1 MENAGSEKQG
11 LFPFFKFMT
20 VPNYITI
27 FRLMLVPVFVTFLL
41 DYANFN
47 NEGSW
52 WIAVITFCAAS
63 VSDGIDGYIARRFK
77 QRSEL
82 GAFLDPLADKLL
94 LLSGIVV
101 LSFPSDY
108 LPQLPLW
115 TIGMIFGRDLILLLG
130 YLVIN
135 HWVGRVKVRP
145 HFLSKCAT
153 VLQMVLV
160 AWGVLGCK
168 HQFGLGEESPFFF
181 YWCLLATVLTG
192 LTLFIYFPAGMAQL
206 RAVPASSPSEDQSR
220 NMAATNIEVDS
231 PIAIPNKKKTR
242 NDAGNEENG

>member
-1 MENAGSEKQG
+1 
-11 LFPFFKFMT
+11 MT

-27 FRLMLVPVFVTFLL
+27 FRLLLVPFFATFII
-41 DYANFN
+41 DYSNTN
-47 NEGSW
+47 NYMSW
-52 WIAVITFCAAS
+52 WVAVISFCLAS
-63 VSDGIDGYIARRFK
+63 FSDGLDGYIARRFK

-101 LSFPSDY
+101 LSFPSDF

-115 TIGMIFGRDLILLLG
+115 TVGMIFGRDLILLLG

-168 HQFGLGEESPFFF
+168 HQFGLGDESPMFIF
-181 YWCLLATVLTG
+181 WCLSATVLTG

-206 RAVPASSPSEDQSR
+206 RAVPASSPSEDQSL
-220 NMAATNIEVDS
+220 NMVATNIEVDS
-231 PIAIPNKKKTR
+231 FATLPNNKDTHNETR
-242 NDAGNEENG
+242 ADND

>member
-1 MENAGSEKQG
+1 
-11 LFPFFKFMT
+11 MT

-27 FRLMLVPVFVTFLL
+27 FRLLLVPVFATYII
-41 DYANFN
+41 DYSN
-47 NEGSW
+47 NNKELSW
-52 WIAVITFCAAS
+52 WIAVISFCLAS

-115 TIGMIFGRDLILLLG
+115 TVGMIFGRDLILLLG

-168 HQFGLGEESPFFF
+168 HQFGLGDESPIFNF
-181 YWCLLATVLTG
+181 WCLSATVLTG
-192 LTLFIYFPAGMAQL
+192 LTLLIYFPAGMAQL
-206 RAVPASSPSEDQSR
+206 RAVPASSPSEDQSL
-220 NMAATNIEVDS
+220 NMVATNIEVDS
-231 PIAIPNKKKTR
+231 LVSMPNKKNTR
-242 NDAGNEENG
+242 NDAGLNEDN